1 MAFVQFVQASC
12 TFCTK
17 ALYFLYKS
25 VVLFLYWLFGSLTE
39 LWKTSFTSLFSCK
52 NRYRKAS
59 VKISVTDNKKAI
71 QMTISLD
78 EMLIFGTYDYEI
90 NAFNLGTYVRLT
102 GTMFVQLRNVS

>member
-1 MAFVQFVQASC
+1 M
-12 TFCTK
+12 
-17 ALYFLYKS
+17 
-25 VVLFLYWLFGSLTE
+25 
-39 LWKTSFTSLFSCK
+39 
-52 NRYRKAS
+52 
-59 VKISVTDNKKAI
+59 TDNKKAI